1 MLPLS
6 VRQEVMHAIC
16 WTLIHSLWLGILAA
30 MLAGIVIICT
40 RKLPVVIRYRLL
52 AMDLV
57 LFVLAVGITFCYQLK
72 QGEVAGS
79 QTLVSATMKQT
90 IVAESGSANPG
101 RSLADQQA
109 SADHQLLANYWS
121 LLDYQPVV
129 NYLNRHAFI
138 IVDIWLICLFIQLSR
153 LMAGLYGIGRLR
165 RTGTSPSD
173 KWNDTLLLLSGQL
186 GLKRRVGLLESASV
200 KIPAAI
206 GVFKPVILVPL
217 GILSNLPAEQVETVL
232 LHELAHIKRGD
243 YLTNLLLHITEAV
256 FFFNPGLRWL
266 NALIR
271 REREA
276 CCDDMV
282 LAVTPDRTIYLDAL
296 VSFREYLKGKTSLNY
311 TVALGKGRKSL
322 LWRVQRILANENKN
336 LDIMEKTILSFGLA
350 AVIAVGLI
358 SMKPAQTDT
367 LRPVNISAPV
377 PPPPVPA
384 ATVKAD
390 IPPPALMVTPTTPRP
405 TARTIKD
412 TLPVRDT
419 LHRQLRRDS
428 PIIQRDSLDI
438 LKRETE
444 RNNLEVQSYLYDA
457 VKQHLAEEQEMRSK
471 LLKDTLSRL
480 NPNTMSKDDILKLAN
495 HDIQLSI
502 DQQLLNNQIAKLA
515 EDRARIVNDHA
526 QIVED
531 EPSGNSDRRIQGITN
546 SLLEAG
552 LIPDDKTF
560 SFSLNS
566 ERLLVNDKTAPAPIF
581 QKLKERYLHSPRD
594 HFNYMKHGGN
604 TVTNISET
612 RD

>member
-6 VRQEVMHAIC
+6 IRQEVMHAIC

-30 MLAGIVIICT
+30 ILAGIVIVCT

-72 QGEVAGS
+72 QGEGGV
-79 QTLVSATMKQT
+79 VKQT
-90 IVAESGSANPG
+90 MVTEPGSGNLVKPQ
-101 RSLADQQA
+101 ADRRASGDHQA
-109 SADHQLLANYWS
+109 STDNQSLVERLLLANYWP
-121 LLDYQPVV
+121 LLDDRPVV

-165 RTGTSPSD
+165 RTGTRPSD

-200 KIPAAI
+200 KIPSAI
-206 GVFKPVILVPL
+206 GIFKPMILVPL
-217 GILSNLPAEQVETVL
+217 GILSNLPVEQVETVL

-266 NALIR
+266 NMLIR

-282 LAVTPDRTIYLDAL
+282 LSVTVDRRIYLDAL
-296 VSFREYLKGKTSLNY
+296 VSFREYLKGKTSSSY
-311 TVALGKGRKSL
+311 AVALGKGRNSL
-322 LWRVQRILANENKN
+322 LWRVRRMLTQENKT
-336 LDIMEKTILSFGLA
+336 LDIMEKTILSFGLV
-350 AVIAVGLI
+350 AVIAIGLI
-358 SMKPAQTDT
+358 SMKPA
-367 LRPVNISAPV
+367 PVPPALVAGAPASSAPV
-377 PPPPVPA
+377 TTMTFQA
-384 ATVKAD
+384 A
-390 IPPPALMVTPTTPRP
+390 PR
-405 TARTIKD
+405 IIID
-412 TLPVRDT
+412 TLPVKDPPPLRDT
-419 LHRQLRRDS
+419 LPKHLRRDS
-428 PIIQRDSLDI
+428 IQKRRAELDEQRANSYT
-438 LKRETE
+438 LDAMKRERE
-444 RNNLEVQSYLYDA
+444 AQSLRNKALMDTLNRLS
-457 VKQHLAEEQEMRSK
+457 
-471 LLKDTLSRL
+471 KDTLQ
-480 NPNTMSKDDILKLAN
+480 MSGDA
-495 HDIQLSI
+495 
-502 DQQLLNNQIAKLA
+502 AKLA
-515 EDRARIVNDHA
+515 QERASIILDNY
-526 QIVED
+526 QIVSD
-531 EPSGNSDRRIQGITN
+531 EQAGNSDHRIQGITN
-546 SLLEAG
+546 SLMEAG

-581 QKLKERYLHSPRD
+581 QKLKERYLHSPKD